1 MNTKILEVLK
11 RTVTDDESKLVP
23 SAKLIDDLGADS
35 LTAVEITMELEEKL
49 GITIDDDEVSTIV
62 TIQDIINI
70 VEAKQ

>member
-23 SAKLIDDLGADS
+23 EAKLIDDLGADS

-49 GITIDDDEVSTIV
+49 GITISDDEVSTIV

>member
-23 SAKLIDDLGADS
+23 GAKLIDDLGADS

-49 GITIDDDEVSTIV
+49 GITISDDEVSTIV

-70 VEAKQ
+70 VETKQ

>member
-1 MNTKILEVLK
+1 MNPTILEVLK

-23 SAKLIDDLGADS
+23 EAKLIDDLGADS

>member
-1 MNTKILEVLK
+1 MNNKILEVLK
-11 RTVTDDESKLVP
+11 RIVTDDESKLVP
-23 SAKLIDDLGADS
+23 EAKLIDDLGADS

-49 GITIDDDEVSTIV
+49 GITISDDEVSTIV